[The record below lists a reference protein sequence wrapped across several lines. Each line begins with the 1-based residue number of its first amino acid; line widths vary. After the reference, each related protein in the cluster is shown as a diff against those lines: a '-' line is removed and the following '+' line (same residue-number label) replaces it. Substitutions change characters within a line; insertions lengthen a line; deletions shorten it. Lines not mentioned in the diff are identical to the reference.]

1 MKFGILKSKIEK
13 LLAESYTNNT
23 FKKELSNFKKLV
35 LENKNISKVFYLYD
49 ELNSNKG
56 LNESMV
62 ETFINECSSTYEK
75 TIVKIKTSEIS
86 LIKEWVKNI
95 KSDNVYNH
103 IDDLFSDSVLT
114 IESRI
119 KSKTLIKES
128 LKKTPTTKK
137 ETLKVPVKSM
147 ISIAN
152 KTIVDYLNTL
162 NESDKEELIKLLSEN
177 DDNLSKEFPSL
188 QESVISKL
196 ESLKEGVDEE
206 TKVKITDTITKVKSE
221 KYDKLSYYKL
231 KGLKENL

>member
-1 MKFGILKSKIEK
+1 
-13 LLAESYTNNT
+13 
-23 FKKELSNFKKLV
+23 
-35 LENKNISKVFYLYD
+35 
-49 ELNSNKG
+49 
-56 LNESMV
+56 
-62 ETFINECSSTYEK
+62 
-75 TIVKIKTSEIS
+75 
-86 LIKEWVKNI
+86 
-95 KSDNVYNH
+95 
-103 IDDLFSDSVLT
+103 
-114 IESRI
+114 
-119 KSKTLIKES
+119 
-128 LKKTPTTKK
+128 
-137 ETLKVPVKSM
+137 M